1 MDAPQERHAP
11 VIIRRPVERVKG
23 RFEQGFSNHRPVCRF
38 PFVPVEQLDCELA
51 DQRRP
56 GIDTGGFLGVL
67 AAVERPFLIVQLYH
81 IFRRACPSALAL
93 GARAPE
99 AA

>member
-1 MDAPQERHAP
+1 
-11 VIIRRPVERVKG
+11 V
-23 RFEQGFSNHRPVCRF
+23 GFF
-38 PFVPVEQLDCELA
+38 
-51 DQRRP
+51 
-56 GIDTGGFLGVL
+56 GVL

-81 IFRRACPSALAL
+81 IFRWACPSALAL